1 MRYIILI
8 MLSFFLTQFVYAA
21 FGDEYTSPRS
31 CSRECDPYNPENC
44 NNTCTQD
51 ECSGIEF
58 AMNGQCW
65 TVDCSRT
72 PENPIQVGNVCQ
84 AAPKCLPERYEYK
97 NSQGEC
103 VKCQGGVFDN
113 DTCNYCGS
121 GQKYSAEYAQ
131 CLDIECAPDY
141 ELKDG
146 MCQLKA
152 CPIDEIRD
160 KYGVCV
166 KKPTVPITC
175 PPDHVLTDG
184 KCVLVQQPIT
194 DCSTIAG
201 SVECMTDSIFGAA
214 DKLNISLYSKL
225 RDVLDLFTS
234 ISDALDNVPD
244 TDTDTD
250 DTGDKE
256 VDTSALAA
264 DVPFHEIQKS
274 DISDSIFTSRAQCPP
289 DRIFTSWNSS
299 YHFSYQKICD
309 VLQKLSFIVMLLA
322 FITSIN
328 IIVRD

>member
-1 MRYIILI
+1 
-8 MLSFFLTQFVYAA
+8 MLSFFLIQKFAYAA
-21 FGDEYTSPRS
+21 LGDQYTSPRS
-31 CSRECDPYNPENC
+31 CSQECDPYNPENC
-44 NNTCTQD
+44 NNYCSQD
-51 ECSGIEF
+51 ECSGIEV

-84 AAPKCLPERYEYK
+84 ALPKCLPENYEYK
-97 NSQGEC
+97 NSAGNC
-103 VKCQGGVFDN
+103 VKCQNGVFDN
-113 DTCNYCGS
+113 DVCNVCPD
-121 GQKYSAEYAQ
+121 GQRYSVQYSQ
-131 CLDIECAPDY
+131 CRNIECAPDY
-141 ELKDG
+141 EYKDG

-175 PPDHVLTDG
+175 PTDHVLTDG

-214 DKLNISLYSKL
+214 DKVKNSLYSKL
-225 RDVLDLFTS
+225 KDILDLFTS
-234 ISDALDNVPD
+234 ISDGLDDLPD
-244 TDTDTD
+244 ADSNTNTEE
-250 DTGDKE
+250 E

-264 DVPFHEIQKS
+264 NVPFRDIQKS

-322 FITSIN
+322 FVTSIN